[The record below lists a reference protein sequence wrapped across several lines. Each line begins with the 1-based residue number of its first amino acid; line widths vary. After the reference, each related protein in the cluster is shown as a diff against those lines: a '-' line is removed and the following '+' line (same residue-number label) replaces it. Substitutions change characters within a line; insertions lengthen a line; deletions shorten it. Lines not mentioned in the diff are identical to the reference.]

1 MKYIY
6 MVMDSRAQSDIDSAA
21 ILECCGDKHP
31 PGAICA
37 ETGVIRAQF
46 WSASVWL
53 TAIWLPTLRLPA
65 HSEVTPMSFKYRDS
79 PLYYRTAREA
89 LRLEQSGEYD
99 RAAKVWAKANRE
111 SRNELN
117 QDWSE
122 RRSDFC
128 LMQNMREK
136 RKRWTMRNKKSH

>member
-1 MKYIY
+1 
-6 MVMDSRAQSDIDSAA
+6 
-21 ILECCGDKHP
+21 
-31 PGAICA
+31 
-37 ETGVIRAQF
+37 
-46 WSASVWL
+46 
-53 TAIWLPTLRLPA
+53 
-65 HSEVTPMSFKYRDS
+65 MSFEKHDS
-79 PLYYRTAREA
+79 PLYFRSAREA
-89 LRLEQSGEYD
+89 TRLEQASEYD

-136 RKRWTMRNKKSH
+136 CKEVGV

>member
-1 MKYIY
+1 
-6 MVMDSRAQSDIDSAA
+6 
-21 ILECCGDKHP
+21 
-31 PGAICA
+31 
-37 ETGVIRAQF
+37 
-46 WSASVWL
+46 
-53 TAIWLPTLRLPA
+53 
-65 HSEVTPMSFKYRDS
+65 MSFKYRDS

-89 LRLEQSGEYD
+89 KL
-99 RAAKVWAKANRE
+99 WAKANRE

-136 RKRWTMRNKKSH
+136 RKAVDDGLRT